1 MKKIY
6 IITSTEDQKLGV
18 IEMVISSK
26 KTAIQQFLKIKELA
40 DSSRLFIEGC
50 DMKKFQRTTAEFFE
64 NRIEDKFYP
73 YLMRVN
79 VRFLDKHKIICYSLI
94 EKIIN
99 NGLIYIQK

>member
-50 DMKKFQRTTAEFFE
+50 DMKKFQKTISEFFE
-64 NRIEDKFYP
+64 DRTNEDFYP
-73 YLMRVN
+73 YLMRMN
-79 VRFLDKHKIICYSLI
+79 VKTEKGKNICYTLY
-94 EKIIN
+94 EKVIN
-99 NGLIYIQK
+99 DGLINIPK